1 MDDMYDYIIFPKKEM
16 GVIDCFSKHLRC
28 LHKRL
33 HNVLRD
39 NYVSD
44 HVTISKKGKC
54 SDLVFLRAFESLM

>member
-33 HNVLRD
+33 YNMSRD
-39 NYVSD
+39 ILCKRSCDYFQ
-44 HVTISKKGKC
+44 KRK
-54 SDLVFLRAFESLM
+54 VFGFGVFESF